1 MKPGDVV
8 ARVAAVLELDPERLR
23 DPKVRERPE
32 VRGREV
38 AAYILTEW
46 CGVTDSF
53 AAVQLGFSQGSTA
66 KQSARSAGAAIA
78 RGDRWY
84 LDALDRVKKAGN
96 GEWGMG
102 NGGVEGDDARVRELV
117 RRLIELR
124 TERMR
129 TERELR
135 GLVGK
140 AVLQD
145 GFPVKLGGMRHRVI
159 ERMYLSEGVK
169 GELREFYLVGIEA
182 DNEGL
187 VLDGGNAAEG
197 GCATPGAAGELPN
210 VEVG

>member
-1 MKPGDVV
+1 MKPGEVV
-8 ARVAAVLELDPERLR
+8 TRVAAALELDPERLR

-46 CGVTDSF
+46 CGVTDAF

-84 LDALDRVKKAGN
+84 LEALDKVGKAGS
-96 GEWGMG
+96 GQLAVGSVDAG
-102 NGGVEGDDARVRELV
+102 EGDEARVRELV

-140 AVLQD
+140 AELQA
-145 GFPVKLGGMRHRVI
+145 GFPVKLGGMKHRVQ
-159 ERMYLSEGVK
+159 ERMYLSEGVR
-169 GELREFYLVGIEA
+169 GELREFYLVGVEA

-187 VLDGGNAAEG
+187 VTGDGGQVTG
-197 GCATPGAAGELPN
+197 DGVLAAGELPK